1 MSKLKL
7 MTIVGTR
14 PEIIKMSAIIKK
26 CDKYLSET
34 YTDDYIKN
42 KDDKPSFILEFF
54 SFFVPLF
61 GLIMYLSLNN
71 SKPNRA
77 CLCGK
82 FALFGFIVNILIF
95 VITFIGI
102 VIHVGSIPGV
112 NV

>member
-1 MSKLKL
+1 MYCINCGNKLDDGAIFCSKCG
-7 MTIVGTR
+7 I
-14 PEIIKMSAIIKK
+14 
-26 CDKYLSET
+26 

-77 CLCGK
+77 CLGT
-82 FALFGFIVNILIF
+82 NE
-95 VITFIGI
+95 
-102 VIHVGSIPGV
+102 
-112 NV
+112 

>member
-1 MSKLKL
+1 MYCINCGNKLDKRA
-7 MTIVGTR
+7 MYC
-14 PEIIKMSAIIKK
+14 PK
-26 CDKYLSET
+26 CGV
-34 YTDDYIKN
+34 YTDNYIKSMR
-42 KDDKPSFILEFF
+42 DKPSFILEFF

-82 FALFGFIVNILIF
+82 FALFGLIVNILIF

-102 VIHVGSIPGV
+102 VIHGGSIPGV

>member
-1 MSKLKL
+1 MYCINCGNKLDDGAIFCSKCG
-7 MTIVGTR
+7 I
-14 PEIIKMSAIIKK
+14 
-26 CDKYLSET
+26 

-102 VIHVGSIPGV
+102 VIHGGSIPGV
-112 NV
+112 YV

>member
-1 MSKLKL
+1 MYCINCGNKLDDGAIFCSKCG
-7 MTIVGTR
+7 I
-14 PEIIKMSAIIKK
+14 
-26 CDKYLSET
+26 

-77 CLCGK
+77 CLCLRY
-82 FALFGFIVNILIF
+82 AVFGIFMNILIG
-95 VITFIGI
+95 IINFIGTTI
-102 VIHVGSIPGV
+102 NG
-112 NV
+112 

>member
-1 MSKLKL
+1 MYCINCGNKLDDGA
-7 MTIVGTR
+7 MYC
-14 PEIIKMSAIIKK
+14 PK
-26 CDKYLSET
+26 CGV
-34 YTDDYIKN
+34 YTDNYIKSMS
-42 KDDKPSFILEFF
+42 DKPSFILEFF

-77 CLCGK
+77 RLCGK

-102 VIHVGSIPGV
+102 VIHGSSITGV

>member
-1 MSKLKL
+1 MYCINCGNKLDKRA
-7 MTIVGTR
+7 MYC
-14 PEIIKMSAIIKK
+14 PK
-26 CDKYLSET
+26 CGV
-34 YTDDYIKN
+34 YTDNYIKSMR
-42 KDDKPSFILEFF
+42 DKPSFILEFF

-77 CLCGK
+77 RLCGK

-95 VITFIGI
+95 VITFIGL
-102 VIHVGSIPGV
+102 VIHGSSIPGV